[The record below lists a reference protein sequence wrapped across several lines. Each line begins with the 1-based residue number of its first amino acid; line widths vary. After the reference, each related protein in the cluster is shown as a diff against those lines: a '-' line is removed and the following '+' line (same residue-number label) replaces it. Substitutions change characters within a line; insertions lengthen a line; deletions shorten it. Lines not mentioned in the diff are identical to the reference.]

1 MRLFKNCS
9 SVTCVRCAIVKHGD
23 TNADIIDGKPAIV
36 KCEQT
41 NTTKVQSVLRKNE

>member
-36 KCEQT
+36 KDKYNQGAKCA
-41 NTTKVQSVLRKNE
+41 

>member
-9 SVTCVRCAIVKHGD
+9 SVTCVRCAIVKDGD
-23 TNADIIDGKPAIV
+23 TNADTIDWKPAIV
-36 KCEQT
+36 KGEQT

>member
-9 SVTCVRCAIVKHGD
+9 SVTCVRCAIVKHGY

-36 KCEQT
+36 KGEQT
-41 NTTKVQSVLRKNE
+41 NTTKVQSVLRRNE

>member
-23 TNADIIDGKPAIV
+23 
-36 KCEQT
+36 
-41 NTTKVQSVLRKNE
+41 NTTNVQSVLRKNE